1 VISGED
7 VMLNI
12 EHESDIEELDVAII
26 TMSRTQN
33 SLTNKNVRGVVA

>member
-1 VISGED
+1 
-7 VMLNI
+7 MLNI